1 MIEDKNFTDELVD
14 SLKEVGTVQVSEQ
27 SPYELER
34 ADDSREVLSIQEGI
48 LADNAW
54 KSKGD
59 YNTFRDSV
67 ITDLQNDPNM
77 EAYRDQI
84 IKDGIPNDEM
94 IRELFKRFDNGKALI
109 IDSFYSEEPNLP

>member
-1 MIEDKNFTDELVD
+1 
-14 SLKEVGTVQVSEQ
+14 
-27 SPYELER
+27 
-34 ADDSREVLSIQEGI
+34 
-48 LADNAW
+48 
-54 KSKGD
+54 
-59 YNTFRDSV
+59 
-67 ITDLQNDPNM
+67 M